1 MKGDGGA
8 PEALSGR
15 GPRPKVRRSKPVLGW
30 REWLSLPELGVK
42 SVKAKV
48 DTGARSSSLHIDEL
62 ELFERGN
69 RRYVRFWMDCARSGA
84 KLETIDSHPIEVPL
98 HDERWITSSN
108 GQRQRRPVIRTVVR
122 LLDQSWEVDLSLAPR
137 GTMEFPMLLGREAI
151 RRRFVVD
158 PARSF
163 LGTRVKSKTR

>member
-1 MKGDGGA
+1 MKGEGATPEGA
-8 PEALSGR
+8 PTRAAR
-15 GPRPKVRRSKPVLGW
+15 KKTRRPKPVLGW

-62 ELFERGN
+62 ELFERDGQS
-69 RRYVRFWMDCARSGA
+69 YVRFWMDCARSAA
-84 KLETIDSHPIEVPL
+84 KLETFDSRPIEVPL
-98 HDERWITSSN
+98 YDERWITSSN
-108 GQRQRRPVIRTVVR
+108 GQRQRRPVIRTLVC
-122 LLDQSWEVDLSLAPR
+122 LFGQSWEVDLSLTPR
-137 GTMEFPMLLGREAI
+137 GAMEFPMLLGREAI

-163 LGTRVKSKTR
+163 LATRVKTKAP